1 MTDIIE
7 IKAALAVTDAGEIT
21 GTAWP
26 FGTPDRVGD
35 VIEKGAFTGP
45 ATLPMLWA
53 HDHAQVIGVWS
64 EIAETPAG
72 LSVKGRLLVDDLERA
87 REVRAMVRA
96 GAVSGLSIG
105 FVTKDATRGAKGR
118 TIKALELHEISI
130 VAVPAHP
137 GAQITSLKTAQ
148 NPQSYEDTMPENIAL
163 DVQAEAAAV
172 TPETVDAKAFAAMQ
186 AKLTEL
192 ETKAARPSVIIT
204 GPHNPVMDA
213 AEVKAFGDY
222 LRTGNRTEVK
232 AVAYGSGTGA
242 ILAPESVSAGII
254 EKVAEISPLRG
265 LAASIQMG
273 GPLLQLPRLVDE
285 VTPAYVTETGT
296 RTSSE
301 PSFEQIAI
309 QPHEMAVIVPVTR
322 TLLEDAQVDLNA
334 YLGDHIARRFGQLE
348 AQWMITG
355 NGTTAAE
362 GVMTSTEVDAL
373 EVEALTADALIDVFY
388 AIKSAYARNGA
399 WLMNRA
405 TMATVR
411 KLKDSDGSYLWQGG
425 IAAGQPATLLGRPV
439 YEAPDMALAAAGTSP
454 IAFGDFAAG
463 YVIAD
468 RVGFEILRD
477 DYTAASAGIVR
488 LHARRRVG
496 GRVILGEAIHKL
508 SIAA

>member
-137 GAQITSLKTAQ
+137 GAQITSLKSS
-148 NPQSYEDTMPENIAL
+148 PQSPEEKMTENTAIEPQADPL
-163 DVQAEAAAV
+163 EVKTAEA
-172 TPETVDAKAFAAMQ
+172 VDVKEFAAIK
-186 AKLTEL
+186 AKLAEL

-213 AEVKAFGDY
+213 AEVKAFSDY

-232 AVAYGSGTGA
+232 TLSYGASTGA

-254 EKVAEISPLRG
+254 EKLAEISPLRG
-265 LAASIQMG
+265 LASVIQMG

-296 RTSSE
+296 RTPSE

-362 GVMTSTEVDAL
+362 GVMTSTEVDTL

-388 AIKSAYARNGA
+388 AIKSEYARNGA

-425 IAAGQPATLLGRPV
+425 IAAEQPATLLGRPV